1 MARKETEYQL
11 AIRIKANMDKTFNT
25 NLLKAESGVKKFG
38 SNLSDAFNKL
48 DAAYDKVTNGLGNI
62 AKATGVAAAAVTGVA
77 AKAGKEIFE
86 TGKEFESAFAGVKK
100 TVDAT
105 DAEFANLRTNILDMS
120 KEMPTAASEI
130 AGVMEIAGQLGI
142 ANDSLVDFTET
153 MINLGVSTNLS
164 AAEAADSLARFAN
177 ITQMDAKYYEN
188 LGSVVVDLGNH
199 FATTES
205 EIVGMATR
213 LAATGEMMNLTEPEI
228 MAMATALSS
237 LGIEEE
243 SGGTAMNKL
252 LKRLQLVVEEDKE
265 VMKDYAKVAGITK
278 EEFANLWNDNK
289 LQAVAKFTE
298 GLSKIEGDSAIK
310 VLDEMGLKEVRLS
323 NAVLALSTGGS
334 TLTDALGMA
343 NKAWNENNALS
354 EEAAKRYET
363 MDSKLQTLKNTLE
376 VVKIQSYDTL
386 RTYFAG
392 GIEWAREKLEKL
404 GSWINGRDGLSSWI
418 ERAQAKLPK
427 ITSGVK
433 KFTSHFEPIAKKGME
448 VMKYAV
454 QHPDALAKIFIGV
467 GTALV
472 SYKILSNVNGVVTG
486 ITTLFS
492 NPVMIG
498 IAGLTAAIG
507 GVAWVISDL
516 KQKEAELIQGDLEA
530 HFGNIALS
538 MSDISDAA
546 EHLLNGDGSLDK
558 LHSAI
563 EEWTKSDNFLSD
575 AEKIQKQI
583 DKFNWKVHVGIGLKD
598 SEIENYKDDISSFI
612 DACNNYIEQEN
623 YALNLSLSMFID
635 GYAGSELQSNITNYG
650 SMLQGN
656 MEALGKQLANYVNQA
671 FSDDVLD
678 EEEVTKI
685 AEKMQKMADLQYSM
699 AVGRQEASLKMLG
712 LDTNYSNL
720 TPESFKALLEKTNE
734 IENQA
739 AQERREAYL
748 NAYTGLAGRFAGK
761 ENTQEY
767 KDAIEALD
775 QGYYKLE
782 TEAKLK
788 TSQFAIEAIKKAYGD
803 ELQALNDLQI
813 NFPIGI
819 TRLKES
825 ATGKTDAES
834 YFQTLTSGIMND
846 INDTLDSFGGDV
858 QGAASQL
865 MNLLMPTTYDMQ
877 AAYDS
882 YKAAGGK
889 TIQGVE
895 DALTDANNLKVL
907 TGSYQSMWEYIL
919 EKSDSTEN
927 SAYRELIQFM
937 YEKGAEIPQAY
948 YDSVIKHTEELFGDY
963 TGGNTGK
970 EETYRQNRYN
980 AEMRGSHNA
989 TYDMF
994 TLHAS
999 GGIFGKAH
1007 MGIVAENG
1015 PESII
1020 PLNGSSREAKLL
1032 WKRTGELLGLKGRFS
1047 DLDDIG
1053 GGGYEVHYSPTIVF
1067 NGAAPSKEDL
1077 DAANDRAQEK
1087 FESMIEDYFRRR
1099 AKLAF

>member
-1 MARKETEYQL
+1 MANIGNFGKF
-11 AIRIKANMDKTFNT
+11 ITF
-25 NLLKAESGVKKFG
+25 
-38 SNLSDAFNKL
+38 
-48 DAAYDKVTNGLGNI
+48 KVSS
-62 AKATGVAAAAVTGVA
+62 K
-77 AKAGKEIFE
+77 
-86 TGKEFESAFAGVKK
+86 
-100 TVDAT
+100 
-105 DAEFANLRTNILDMS
+105 MS

-472 SYKILSNVNGVVTG
+472 SYKILSTVNGVVTG

-530 HFGNIALS
+530 HLRRS
-538 MSDISDAA
+538 
-546 EHLLNGDGSLDK
+546 
-558 LHSAI
+558 
-563 EEWTKSDNFLSD
+563 KSCS
-575 AEKIQKQI
+575 
-583 DKFNWKVHVGIGLKD
+583 
-598 SEIENYKDDISSFI
+598 
-612 DACNNYIEQEN
+612 
-623 YALNLSLSMFID
+623 
-635 GYAGSELQSNITNYG
+635 
-650 SMLQGN
+650 
-656 MEALGKQLANYVNQA
+656 
-671 FSDDVLD
+671 
-678 EEEVTKI
+678 
-685 AEKMQKMADLQYSM
+685 
-699 AVGRQEASLKMLG
+699 
-712 LDTNYSNL
+712 
-720 TPESFKALLEKTNE
+720 
-734 IENQA
+734 
-739 AQERREAYL
+739 RRL
-748 NAYTGLAGRFAGK
+748 
-761 ENTQEY
+761 
-767 KDAIEALD
+767 
-775 QGYYKLE
+775 
-782 TEAKLK
+782 
-788 TSQFAIEAIKKAYGD
+788 
-803 ELQALNDLQI
+803 
-813 NFPIGI
+813 
-819 TRLKES
+819 
-825 ATGKTDAES
+825 
-834 YFQTLTSGIMND
+834 
-846 INDTLDSFGGDV
+846 
-858 QGAASQL
+858 
-865 MNLLMPTTYDMQ
+865 
-877 AAYDS
+877 
-882 YKAAGGK
+882 
-889 TIQGVE
+889 
-895 DALTDANNLKVL
+895 
-907 TGSYQSMWEYIL
+907 IL
-919 EKSDSTEN
+919 
-927 SAYRELIQFM
+927 
-937 YEKGAEIPQAY
+937 
-948 YDSVIKHTEELFGDY
+948 
-963 TGGNTGK
+963 
-970 EETYRQNRYN
+970 
-980 AEMRGSHNA
+980 
-989 TYDMF
+989 
-994 TLHAS
+994 
-999 GGIFGKAH
+999 
-1007 MGIVAENG
+1007 
-1015 PESII
+1015 
-1020 PLNGSSREAKLL
+1020 
-1032 WKRTGELLGLKGRFS
+1032 
-1047 DLDDIG
+1047 
-1053 GGGYEVHYSPTIVF
+1053 
-1067 NGAAPSKEDL
+1067 
-1077 DAANDRAQEK
+1077 
-1087 FESMIEDYFRRR
+1087 
-1099 AKLAF
+1099 